1 MKYYIWSIV
10 LYGAEIWTIRKI
22 DQKYIE
28 NVELWRWKRMETSWT
43 DRVKKK
49 EKSMTK
55 SQGRKGHPNA
65 ITQRKAT

>member
-1 MKYYIWSIV
+1 M
-10 LYGAEIWTIRKI
+10 YGAEIWTIRKI

-43 DRVKKK
+43 DRV

-55 SQGRKGHPNA
+55 SQGRKEHPNA

>member
-49 EKSMTK
+49 
-55 SQGRKGHPNA
+55 RKKYDKES
-65 ITQRKAT
+65 RKKGTS